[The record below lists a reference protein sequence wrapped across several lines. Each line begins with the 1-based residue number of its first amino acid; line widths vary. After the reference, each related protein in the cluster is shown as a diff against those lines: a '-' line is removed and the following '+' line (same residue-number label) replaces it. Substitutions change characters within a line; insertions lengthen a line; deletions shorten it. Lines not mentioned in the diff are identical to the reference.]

1 VSSEL
6 RRRGPLLLLGAA
18 ALVTGAWAGLAR
30 LGAVATT
37 PASPMDHGP
46 LMVSGFLGTVI
57 ALERAVAARTTW
69 AMLAPALCGA
79 GAVALLAG
87 QPFAG
92 AVLLSAGSALVV
104 AVQLTMLRGGAE
116 LHLVVLTLAAASWL
130 AGNVLLAMGR
140 AVFDVVPF
148 WLVFL
153 VGTIAAERLEL
164 NRVLPRTPFTRA
176 SFLLGLGLL
185 VGGAV
190 LGLAWRDAGMRVLGA
205 GALALAAWMLR
216 FDVARRTI
224 RQSGAVRYIAAA
236 LLAGYA
242 WLGVAGALALAYGH
256 PMAGPRYDALLHSV
270 LVGFVFSMIFGH
282 ALVIVPAVLGLRV
295 PFRERFYVHL
305 GLLHLSLIARLAGDF
320 SGLLPLR
327 QAGAWANVAAIA
339 LFLASTALAA
349 ASRTTGPAPASPHG
363 APRAQTG

>member
-1 VSSEL
+1 MSPEV

-18 ALVTGAWAGLAR
+18 ALVTGVWAGLAR
-30 LGAVATT
+30 LGAVAAT

-46 LMVSGFLGTVI
+46 LMVGGFLGTVI
-57 ALERAVAARTTW
+57 ALERAVASRAAW
-69 AMLAPALCGA
+69 VMAAPALCGA

-87 QPFAG
+87 QPLAG
-92 AVLLSAGSALVV
+92 AVLLAAGSALIV
-104 AVQLTMLRGGAE
+104 AVQLSLLRGGAE
-116 LHLVVLTLAAASWL
+116 LHLVVLALAAASWL
-130 AGNVLLAMGR
+130 AGNVLLATGR

-164 NRVLPRTPFTRA
+164 NRLLPRTRFTRA
-176 SFLLGLGLL
+176 SFLVGLALL

-190 LGLAWRDAGMRVLGA
+190 LGLAERDAGMRVLGA
-205 GALALAAWMLR
+205 GALALAAWLLR
-216 FDVARRTI
+216 YDVARRTI
-224 RQSGAVRYIAAA
+224 RQGGAVRYIAAA
-236 LLAGYA
+236 LLAGYG
-242 WLGVAGALALAYGH
+242 WLGVAGVLALAFGH

-282 ALVIVPAVLGLRV
+282 ALVIVPAVLGVRV

-305 GLLHLSLIARLAGDF
+305 ALLHVSLAARLAGDF

-327 QAGAWANVAAIA
+327 QGAAWANAAAIA

-349 ASRTTGPAPASPHG
+349 AGRPRPVAPTSRQEA
-363 APRAQTG
+363 RAQPG